1 MTTAGIDTAS
11 RANRQ
16 KDRPLVLK
24 PGFRHPR
31 SERKEASAGRGRSGP
46 PEIKGRACTWDQDPD
61 R

>member
-1 MTTAGIDTAS
+1 MTTADIVTGS
-11 RANRQ
+11 PANRQ

-24 PGFRHPR
+24 QGFRHPR
-31 SERKEASAGRGRSGP
+31 SERKEASADRGRNGP